1 MRFCVDTTHD
11 DSKKNKR
18 CCYCLCAACVVVV
31 VYVVVV
37 VVVFSF
43 AEKKRGVK
51 TFTTPLSDSSCT
63 PQTLNMCEVFRVFH
77 ERGAR
82 FCHAVNS
89 PDHHNNK
96 R

>member
-1 MRFCVDTTHD
+1 MSLLLKHSTLLMSSISINALLCVDTTHD

-18 CCYCLCAACVVVV
+18 CYYCLCAACVVVV

-51 TFTTPLSDSSCT
+51 TFNASLPIDAH
-63 PQTLNMCEVFRVFH
+63 PK
-77 ERGAR
+77 
-82 FCHAVNS
+82 
-89 PDHHNNK
+89 P
-96 R
+96 

>member
-51 TFTTPLSDSSCT
+51 TFNASLPIDAHPK
-63 PQTLNMCEVFRVFH
+63 PQMYVKCLGSFTK
-77 ERGAR
+77 
-82 FCHAVNS
+82 
-89 PDHHNNK
+89 K
-96 R
+96 RRKEKRL

>member
-1 MRFCVDTTHD
+1 MSSLPINALLCVDTTHD

-18 CCYCLCAACVVVV
+18 CYYCLCAACVVVV

-51 TFTTPLSDSSCT
+51 TFTTPLSDDA
-63 PQTLNMCEVFRVFH
+63 QNRIWIKK
-77 ERGAR
+77 
-82 FCHAVNS
+82 
-89 PDHHNNK
+89 HHLPK
-96 R
+96 P

>member
-1 MRFCVDTTHD
+1 MSLLLKHSTLLMSSISINALLCVDTTHD

-31 VYVVVV
+31 VVYVVVVVV

-51 TFTTPLSDSSCT
+51 TFNSHSLPIGCT
-63 PQTLNMCEVFRVFH
+63 P
-77 ERGAR
+77 
-82 FCHAVNS
+82 
-89 PDHHNNK
+89 
-96 R
+96 

>member
-1 MRFCVDTTHD
+1 MSLLLKHSTLLMSSISINALLCVDTTHD

-51 TFTTPLSDSSCT
+51 TFNASLPIDAH
-63 PQTLNMCEVFRVFH
+63 PK
-77 ERGAR
+77 
-82 FCHAVNS
+82 
-89 PDHHNNK
+89 P
-96 R
+96 

>member
-11 DSKKNKR
+11 SKKNKR
-18 CCYCLCAACVVVV
+18 CYCLCAACVVVVVVVV

-51 TFTTPLSDSSCT
+51 TFNASLPIGCT
-63 PQTLNMCEVFRVFH
+63 PQTLNVREVFRVFH
-77 ERGAR
+77 EKKTKGKTTLTTTR
-82 FCHAVNS
+82 V
-89 PDHHNNK
+89 
-96 R
+96 